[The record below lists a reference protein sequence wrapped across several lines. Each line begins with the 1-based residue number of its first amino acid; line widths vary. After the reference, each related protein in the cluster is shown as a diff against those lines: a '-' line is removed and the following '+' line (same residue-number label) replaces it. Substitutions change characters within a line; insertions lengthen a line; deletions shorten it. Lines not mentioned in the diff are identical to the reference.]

1 MPRLI
6 FPYVKGQLIS
16 EWMYELIVSP
26 KIRTK
31 NCQDIC
37 PHSTGQKSW
46 QLFVRILGET
56 MTSQIH
62 SEIVWPL
69 DLDINSFYLEKNIGF
84 EQTDTL

>member
-6 FPYVKGQLIS
+6 FSYVKGQLIS

-37 PHSTGQKSW
+37 PHSTGQKAW

-69 DLDINSFYLEKNIGF
+69 EFDQRNRLFAVNIA
-84 EQTDTL
+84 